1 MSSYSSLRNTID
13 MALHGSTTLDIA
25 KALNADGVPSPFCA
39 KWLKVTI
46 KPADRGG
53 GILML

>member
-1 MSSYSSLRNTID
+1 